1 MAVER
6 QPRRRRICQLHSA
19 GRACG
24 GRRKL
29 SCPAAG
35 VAGAAQEISALR
47 AERCGETGNRGAPTM
62 KAIAQM
68 EDILDALGPSHPSNS
83 PTLMIA
89 LKILAQGIFDAELK
103 DGLPV
108 RDVTD
113 FRLYLLECAL
123 AVREIEQRR
132 SAAKKETVRA

>member
-1 MAVER
+1 
-6 QPRRRRICQLHSA
+6 
-19 GRACG
+19 
-24 GRRKL
+24 
-29 SCPAAG
+29 
-35 VAGAAQEISALR
+35 
-47 AERCGETGNRGAPTM
+47 M

-68 EDILDALGPSHPSNS
+68 EDILDALGPSHPTNS